1 MSSSA
6 SVVRA
11 VRTLSDAHR
20 TSAALLRREMT
31 VHQFLETK
39 VFSPENFPTVLKLGI
54 SFSFLEFCGVFGLK
68 YMQQNGAAAV
78 ASGANAAAASA
89 AGKAA
94 TNAATAGASSFVL
107 AGTANGAAA
116 SATTTAVALSASGPG
131 VYRYLGE

>member
-78 ASGANAAAASA
+78 ASGANAAAAASA

-94 TNAATAGASSFVL
+94 TNAAAAGSSSFFL
-107 AGTANGAAA
+107 AGTVA
-116 SATTTAVALSASGPG
+116 SSASGTG